1 MSDTMEWIL
10 ALTEAQEE
18 NRNLHTQLQAKEDHI
33 TALQTEILRLRTV
46 MGVMAK
52 HIPQTETVT
61 RTVTYL

>member
-1 MSDTMEWIL
+1 MSNTMEWIL

-18 NRNLHTQLQAKEDHI
+18 NRTLHTQLQAKEDHI

-61 RTVTYL
+61 RTVTFL

>member
-1 MSDTMEWIL
+1 MSNTMQWII

-18 NRNLHTQLQAKEDHI
+18 NRNLYTQLQAKEDHI